1 MRNQYNLDTAN
12 EKKAGRSLKTEYT
25 VIEYVPVA
33 GARAS
38 ATSAVR
44 RDVSDRETERLSSI
58 LKQLSLSRCQRSI
71 SARKYWVAP
80 NTAMKATGLKILL
93 YGAGGEPGRG

>member
-1 MRNQYNLDTAN
+1 MRNRYNLDTAKEN
-12 EKKAGRSLKTEYT
+12 RLLDSLKTEYT

-58 LKQLSLSRCQRSI
+58 
-71 SARKYWVAP
+71 
-80 NTAMKATGLKILL
+80 N
-93 YGAGGEPGRG
+93 

>member
-1 MRNQYNLDTAN
+1 M
-12 EKKAGRSLKTEYT
+12 KTEYT

-44 RDVSDRETERLSSI
+44 RDVSDRETERLFSI
-58 LKQLSLSRCQRSI
+58 
-71 SARKYWVAP
+71 
-80 NTAMKATGLKILL
+80 N
-93 YGAGGEPGRG
+93 

>member
-1 MRNQYNLDTAN
+1 MTNEYNPDGKEIRFIDSHYSQRKPA
-12 EKKAGRSLKTEYT
+12 ACSLKTEYT

-58 LKQLSLSRCQRSI
+58 
-71 SARKYWVAP
+71 
-80 NTAMKATGLKILL
+80 N
-93 YGAGGEPGRG
+93 

>member
-1 MRNQYNLDTAN
+1 MRNRYNLDTAKEN
-12 EKKAGRSLKTEYT
+12 RTACSLKTEYT

-44 RDVSDRETERLSSI
+44 RDVSDRETERTFFYKLSAC
-58 LKQLSLSRCQRSI
+58 LSPDASDQ
-71 SARKYWVAP
+71 YWLV
-80 NTAMKATGLKILL
+80 NIGLLPIR
-93 YGAGGEPGRG
+93 P

>member
-1 MRNQYNLDTAN
+1 MHEEQVQFRYSQRKPA
-12 EKKAGRSLKTEYT
+12 ACSLKTEYT

-58 LKQLSLSRCQRSI
+58 
-71 SARKYWVAP
+71 
-80 NTAMKATGLKILL
+80 N
-93 YGAGGEPGRG
+93 

>member
-1 MRNQYNLDTAN
+1 MHEEQVQFRYSQRKPA
-12 EKKAGRSLKTEYT
+12 ACSLKTEYT

-44 RDVSDRETERLSSI
+44 RDVSDRETERLSSYY
-58 LKQLSLSRCQRSI
+58 KAVVSLPMPAI
-71 SARKYWVAP
+71 
-80 NTAMKATGLKILL
+80 NTGL
-93 YGAGGEPGRG
+93 